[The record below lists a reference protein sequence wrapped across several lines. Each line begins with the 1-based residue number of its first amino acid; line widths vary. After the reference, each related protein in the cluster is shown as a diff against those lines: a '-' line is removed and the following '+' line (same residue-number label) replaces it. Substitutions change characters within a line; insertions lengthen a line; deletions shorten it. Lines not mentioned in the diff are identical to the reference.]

1 MNISIDF
8 DDTYTRDPE
17 MWNIVIAQMQIS
29 GHKVYCVTARQ
40 PNEYDTLEVYS
51 SIGRIVGS
59 DNCYFTSM
67 QSKKNYMFSKG
78 IYINVWIDDN
88 PDAIVHGI
96 DIELNDGEIYD

>member
-1 MNISIDF
+1 MDF

-17 MWNIVIAQMQIS
+17 MWNIVIAQMQAA

-40 PNEYDTLEVYS
+40 PSDSLEVYATL
-51 SIGRIVGS
+51 GRMVGAE
-59 DNCYFTSM
+59 NCYFTSM

-88 PDAIVHGI
+88 PDAIIRGF
-96 DIELNDGEIYD
+96 DIELNNGEIYD

>member
-8 DDTYTRDPE
+8 DDTYTRDPK
-17 MWNIVIAQMQIS
+17 MWNVVIAQMQS
-29 GHKVYCVTARQ
+29 AGHKVYCVTARSPDQ
-40 PNEYDTLEVYS
+40 SLEVYS
-51 SIGRIVGS
+51 TLGRMVGA
-59 DNCYFTSM
+59 DNCYFTSL

-88 PDAIVHGI
+88 PDAITRGF

>member
-1 MNISIDF
+1 MNISMDF

-17 MWNIVIAQMQIS
+17 MWNTVIAQMQLA

-40 PNEYDTLEVYS
+40 PSDSLEVYS
-51 SIGRIVGS
+51 TLGRMVGV

-88 PDAIVHGI
+88 PDAITRGF